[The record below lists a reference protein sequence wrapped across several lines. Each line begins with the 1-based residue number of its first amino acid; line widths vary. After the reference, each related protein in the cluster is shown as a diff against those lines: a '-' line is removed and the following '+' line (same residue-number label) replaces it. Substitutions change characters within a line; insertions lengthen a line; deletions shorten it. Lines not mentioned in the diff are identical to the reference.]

1 MQSVRKLETICL
13 NIVMDLGIVLSNE
26 TTPIMLIKKIKEIE
40 TANGKYQTEDAN
52 DYITS
57 IQISYDGE
65 RIEFIFNR
73 KTVVSFDNQKE
84 IPVNKELLYFVQLE
98 EGASMRASVKSLE
111 NTTLLELRSE
121 DSQWKWALSMEIR

>member
-13 NIVMDLGIVLSNE
+13 KIVMDLGIVLSNE

-40 TANGKYQTEDAN
+40 SANGKYQTEDAN

-65 RIEFIFNR
+65 NIEFIFNR
-73 KTVVSFDNQKE
+73 RTVVSFDNQKE

-121 DSQWKWALSMEIR
+121 DSQWRWALSMEIR

>member
-40 TANGKYQTEDAN
+40 SANGKYQTEDAN

>member
-65 RIEFIFNR
+65 NIEFIFNR
-73 KTVVSFDNQKE
+73 RTVVSFDNQKE

>member
-13 NIVMDLGIVLSNE
+13 KIVMDLGIVLSNE

-40 TANGKYQTEDAN
+40 SANGKYQTEDAN

-65 RIEFIFNR
+65 NIEFIFNR
-73 KTVVSFDNQKE
+73 RTVVSFDNQKE

>member
-40 TANGKYQTEDAN
+40 SANGKYQTEDAN

-65 RIEFIFNR
+65 NIEFIFNR
-73 KTVVSFDNQKE
+73 RTVVSFDNQKE

>member
-121 DSQWKWALSMEIR
+121 DSQWRWALSMEIR

>member
-57 IQISYDGE
+57 IQISYDVE